1 MWYQNRSFADLSGTS
16 SRILHLRLRPIALCQ
31 CEGHPQIGSLHKGP
45 FRAVRQRATCKA
57 KGLFFFPLQ
66 VWTTV
71 GETKRK
77 RHFSPSLSF
86 LIHSS
91 KKNLRLV
98 VDPKHNNRLTLSSFK
113 HGQLCFQHG
122 TRSHKQNNDHTIQ
135 KHTNESLHNE
145 NPPMRC
151 AEKMTNCKGLS

>member
-57 KGLFFFPLQ
+57 GLFFFPLQ